1 MRRFLPILTAW
12 LLLMVALSARAQ
24 DRQLANHLAL
34 GITVGADGAGLE
46 LALPFSPYVQLRT
59 GYSIFPYSLKK
70 TVDLEADFSEQGL
83 DFGAVPVFATLW
95 KGGTGKVFLDVFPGS
110 KTGFH
115 FTVGAYIGPGK
126 VFHGYGDL
134 REHLEPED
142 YSTRVMTYNTF
153 AFTTDTKGYVQV
165 DGLMKTVAPYVG
177 VGYGR
182 AIKPDSRLRFSLD
195 LGGIVTGGL
204 SVRTYNYSVNKDGEP
219 VVLHS
224 SDLKDPEDGRQRDKG
239 WIDRVTRFPF
249 VPVLKL
255 NVYFLLF

>member
-1 MRRFLPILTAW
+1 MRRSLLIA
-12 LLLMVALSARAQ
+12 LLLLAFSSARSQ
-24 DRQLANHLAL
+24 DKQWVNHLAL
-34 GITVGADGAGLE
+34 GITAGVDGAGLE
-46 LALPFSPYVQLRT
+46 LAVPFSPYVQLRT

-70 TVDLEADFSEQGL
+70 TLDLEEDFKEQGL
-83 DFGAVPVFATLW
+83 DFGAVPVYATVW
-95 KGGTGKVFLDVFPGS
+95 KGGTGKVLLDIFPGRN
-110 KTGFH
+110 TGFR
-115 FTVGAYIGPGK
+115 FTVGAYMGPGK

-153 AFTTDTKGYVQV
+153 AFTTDAKGYVLA

-195 LGGIVTGGL
+195 LGGILTGGL
-204 SVRTYNYSVNKDGEP
+204 SVRTYNFSVNKDGEP